1 MKRFSWMGSSIMRR
15 FQKVALIA
23 LILMSLTGCET
34 RSKLVAKN
42 VYSQPSTQLT
52 SDCADSIKSVELR
65 QLTKNSSLALM
76 PVAAVLSGGMSVLL
90 AATVNGGITLDDEIN
105 ANRIAENCELE
116 EYKKSNA
123 DILMTMATNS
133 TVSAVTGSINIVNA
147 PVPTTVE

>member
-1 MKRFSWMGSSIMRR
+1 MKQ
-15 FQKVALIA
+15 FQKVTLIA
-23 LILMSLTGCET
+23 LILTSLTGCET

-42 VYSQPSTQLT
+42 VFSQPSIEHTT
-52 SDCADSIKSVELR
+52 ACADSIRSVELR

-105 ANRIAENCELE
+105 ANRIAENCELH
-116 EYKKSNA
+116 EYKKNNA
-123 DILMTMATNS
+123 DILVTMATNS
-133 TVSAVTGSINIVNA
+133 TVSAITGSVNIVNT

>member
-1 MKRFSWMGSSIMRR
+1 MKQ
-15 FQKVALIA
+15 FQKVTLIA
-23 LILMSLTGCET
+23 LILTSLTGCET

-42 VYSQPSTQLT
+42 VYSQPSIEHTT
-52 SDCADSIKSVELR
+52 ACADSIRSVELR

-105 ANRIAENCELE
+105 ANRIAENCELH
-116 EYKKSNA
+116 EYKKNNA
-123 DILMTMATNS
+123 DILVTMATNS
-133 TVSAVTGSINIVNA
+133 TVSAITGSVNILNT

>member
-1 MKRFSWMGSSIMRR
+1 MRQ

-42 VYSQPSTQLT
+42 VYRQPSIQHTPA
-52 SDCADSIKSVELR
+52 CAAKRIRSVELR
-65 QLTKNSSLALM
+65 QLTKNSSIALM
-76 PVAAVLSGGMSVLL
+76 PVAAIFSGGISVLL

-105 ANRIAENCELE
+105 ANRIAENCELQ
-116 EYKKSNA
+116 EYKKTNA
-123 DILMTMATNS
+123 DILMTMAANS
-133 TVSAVTGSINIVNA
+133 TVSAVTGSVNIVNA

>member
-1 MKRFSWMGSSIMRR
+1 MMR
-15 FQKVALIA
+15 FQKFALIA
-23 LILMSLTGCET
+23 LIFMSLAGCET

-42 VYSQPSTQLT
+42 VYSQPSIQHTRA
-52 SDCADSIKSVELR
+52 CANSIRSVELR

-76 PVAAVLSGGMSVLL
+76 PVAAVLSGGVSVLL

-105 ANRIAENCELE
+105 ANRIAKNCELH

-133 TVSAVTGSINIVNA
+133 TVSAITGSVNIVNA
-147 PVPTTVE
+147 PVQTTIE

>member
-1 MKRFSWMGSSIMRR
+1 MMR

-34 RSKLVAKN
+34 RSKLVAKS
-42 VYSQPSTQLT
+42 VYSQPSIQHTPA
-52 SDCADSIKSVELR
+52 CADSIRSVELR

-76 PVAAVLSGGMSVLL
+76 PVAAILSGGISVLL

-105 ANRIAENCELE
+105 ANRIAENCELQE
-116 EYKKSNA
+116 HKKSTT
-123 DILMTMATNS
+123 DIFMTMATNS
-133 TVSAVTGSINIVNA
+133 TVSAVTGSVSVVNA